1 MFIVTGSNL
10 TRVLEYLRH
19 KPKLALDCETT
30 GLEWSDKLFAIT
42 ISDEAEDY
50 FFDQELLPKWD
61 ATILT
66 PKRLVFKNAKFDM
79 RMLVNSGFGLPK
91 PARFEDITT
100 QARILKND
108 FYGAK
113 AYSLSALAK
122 REGMEKLTV
131 VDDYIKEH
139 KLYAVRHT
147 RLGESYKS
155 PCFYKVPRGILAE
168 YACKDSR
175 LTYDLS
181 EIYDSRMDEGDRV
194 VFDNECR
201 ILPALFD
208 MEMRGIRTDQEYI
221 SHGREQEAARLKN
234 EQRYF
239 FQATGEEFTN
249 SKSQLLRIF
258 ERAGEK
264 AHLTDKGNPKLDDD
278 VLQSYTSRE
287 ARIVQKIR
295 FYEKRIS
302 TYWDNYSNLSDSRNY
317 IHPTLWPDGT
327 RTGRFSSSE
336 PNLQN
341 VPKEE
346 PAGELELRRAFVP
359 DPGTFFLSIDYK
371 QVEYRMMLDYAKE
384 LRLIDKVMAGHD
396 VHQATADL
404 VGISRKD
411 AKTLNF
417 ACLYGAGPD
426 KISGMLNIG
435 LGEATKLRTRYF
447 LALPKVEELIS
458 KVRTRAKERG
468 FITNWYGRKLKYS
481 SDDFYAAPNGLIQ
494 GGCAD
499 VLKVAV
505 RGLWDLLQGKE
516 TRMVALI
523 HDQVVFCM
531 PDSEKDLVPQI
542 VHAMENVYPAHT
554 KIKLEVDVSYSRE
567 SLAESSMQKGAPP
580 P

>member
-1 MFIVTGSNL
+1 MLTVTGSNL
-10 TRVLEYLRH
+10 DKVIEHLKH
-19 KPKLALDCETT
+19 KPKLALDTETT
-30 GLEWSDKLFAIT
+30 GLEWHDRLFAIT
-42 ISDEAEDY
+42 ISDELEDY
-50 FFDQELLPKWD
+50 FFDQTILPTWD
-61 ATILT
+61 ASRLA
-66 PKRLVFKNAKFDM
+66 PQRLVFKNAKFDM

-91 PARFEDITT
+91 PGRFEDITT

-113 AYSLSALAK
+113 AYSLKALAE
-122 REGMEKLTV
+122 REGMQKLSA
-131 VDDYIKEH
+131 VDEYIRTH
-139 KLYAVRHT
+139 KLYETRTT
-147 RLGESYKS
+147 RLGDTFKQ
-155 PCFYKVPRGILAE
+155 PMFQKVPREILAK
-168 YACKDSR
+168 YACMDSR

-181 EIYDSRMDEGDRV
+181 DIYDSRMDDGDKK
-194 VFDNECR
+194 VFDNECS
-201 ILPALFD
+201 IIPALFD
-208 MEMRGIRTDQEYI
+208 MEMRGIRTDQEYVD
-221 SHGREQEAARLKN
+221 HGRKEEAARLQD
-234 EQRYF
+234 EQRKF
-239 FQATGEEFTN
+239 REITGEEFTN

-258 ERAGEK
+258 ARAGEETYF
-264 AHLTDKGNPKLDDD
+264 TDKGNPKLDDD

-302 TYWDNYSNLSDSRNY
+302 TYWDNYTNFSDSRNY

-384 LRLIDKVMAGHD
+384 LRLIDKVMDGHD
-396 VHQATADL
+396 VHQATAEL

-426 KISGMLNIG
+426 KIAGMLGIG

-447 LALPKVEELIS
+447 LALPKVEELIH
-458 KVRTRAKERG
+458 KVRTKAKERG
-468 FITNWYGRKLKYS
+468 YIVNWFGRKLKYTKE
-481 SDDFYAAPNGLIQ
+481 DFYAAPNGLIQ

-505 RGLWDLLQGKE
+505 KNIWDLLQGHE
-516 TRMVALI
+516 TRMVTLI
-523 HDQVVFCM
+523 HDQIVFCM
-531 PDSEKDLVPQI
+531 PESEKHLVPRI
-542 VHAMENVYPAHT
+542 VEAMDSVYPAHS

-567 SLAESSMQKGAPP
+567 SLAESTMVKGVP
-580 P
+580 